1 MTRAKH
7 IFDYY
12 PITEK
17 IQMGSW
23 EHGISRAIE
32 KSPGSSKREV
42 DVLGMIK
49 KKSYRLSVGHGFWV
63 LEFRRGGAQF
73 FGIYRGESLF
83 SNCNGE
89 KSINSK
95 AFFQKSV
102 CILSP
107 TTL

>member
-1 MTRAKH
+1 MEFQGLLKKVQ
-7 IFDYY
+7 D
-12 PITEK
+12 
-17 IQMGSW
+17 Q
-23 EHGISRAIE
+23 
-32 KSPGSSKREV
+32 V

-95 AFFQKSV
+95 GFFQKSV